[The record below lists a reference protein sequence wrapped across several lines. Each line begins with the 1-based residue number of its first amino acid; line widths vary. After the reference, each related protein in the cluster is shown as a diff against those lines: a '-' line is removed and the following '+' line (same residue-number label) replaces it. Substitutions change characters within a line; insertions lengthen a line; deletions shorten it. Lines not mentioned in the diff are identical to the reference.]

1 MNLNERIEIK
11 KDNFDEI
18 RDEEILKLHLK
29 NVKKTMSLTFLGI
42 YIFFSLSG
50 LMLLDE
56 TSKLLTI
63 NLTILILLI
72 LTIYIQFNNSFNIIK
87 LKHEY

>member
-11 KDNFDEI
+11 KDSFDEI
-18 RDEEILKLHLK
+18 SDEEILKLHLK
-29 NVKKTMSLTFLGI
+29 NVKKTMSLTFLRI

-72 LTIYIQFNNSFNIIK
+72 LT
-87 LKHEY
+87 